1 MRRRAP
7 AAVPSTRENPL
18 LVGVDGGATEVKAH
32 EVVQLEADDEGCVR
46 LDVGHAAAFQCPSR
60 ARFVP
65 IALSVQMHAH
75 EEALS
80 CSSDT
85 VVTTR
90 EELAEAELWV
100 ECAAQAILSVAAVRN
115 TARIVI
121 GMCMPGL
128 KTSDSRGITVMKNGP
143 RIPDY
148 LDRLETRLLR
158 EGLRL
163 EGSIAGLV
171 SDGFACGLGEQA
183 AHDGAL
189 RDVND
194 AYYIGGGTGLAECF
208 VIEGEV
214 LALDAFELRLKKAW
228 QMESPR
234 GGTFEALLSM
244 RGMNERCAGGGFVE
258 QLALAGDREARI
270 VLLDAAEALADLIDE
285 RVHAV
290 KSRGR
295 GTLERVVVGQ
305 RLGAV
310 LADPAMRAVLAE
322 PVQRALERRLG
333 ADRARGFLVASTL
346 RAAPA
351 IGAAAFALSKMQ
363 EEAHG

>member
-7 AAVPSTRENPL
+7 AAVPFPHEKPL
-18 LVGVDGGATEVKAH
+18 LVGVDGGATEVKAN
-32 EVVQLEADDEGCVR
+32 EVVQLEADDEGCAR

-60 ARFVP
+60 ARFEPV
-65 IALSVQMHAH
+65 ALSVQLHAH

-80 CSSDT
+80 SSNA
-85 VVTTR
+85 VVPTS
-90 EELAEAELWV
+90 EELAEAELWI
-100 ECAAQAILSVAAVRN
+100 ECAAQAVLSVAAIRK

-158 EGLRL
+158 EGLQL

-171 SDGFACGLGEQA
+171 SDGFACGLGERT

-214 LALDAFELRLKKAW
+214 LALDALELRLKKAW

-234 GGTFEALLSM
+234 GGTFETLLSM
-244 RGMNERCAGGGFVE
+244 GGMNARCAGGGFVE
-258 QLALAGDREARI
+258 RLALAGDREARM
-270 VLLDAAEALADLIDE
+270 VLLDAAETLADLIGE
-285 RVHAV
+285 RVAAI

-310 LADPAMRAVLAE
+310 LADPAMRAIFAD
-322 PVQRALERRLG
+322 PVQRAVERRLG
-333 ADRARGFLVASTL
+333 ADQARGFLVASTL